1 MTKSDVYEI
10 AIKIFGI
17 YLFCVALSLL
27 SQLLLSFSIMLN
39 QVELDMGNS
48 KNGGQEYTAIF
59 IVSLIHWIFILL
71 TSYFFIFK
79 TKLMLGWISDS
90 SDATSQLDIHISRR
104 SLFEIALVIT
114 GFFVVFMSIPDVAF
128 SIRSLMYIASNEILT
143 SSSRDQEILFFACT
157 KIILGLCLLFFS
169 KRIVGFFY
177 KE

>member
-17 YLFCVALSLL
+17 YLFCVAISLL

-39 QVELDMGNS
+39 QVELNMGHP
-48 KNGGQEYTAIF
+48 KNDGQEYTAIF
-59 IVSLIHWIFILL
+59 IVSLIHWVFILL

-79 TKLMLGWISDS
+79 MKLILRWISDQN
-90 SDATSQLDIHISRR
+90 DAKSRLDIHLSRR

-114 GFFVVFMSIPDVAF
+114 GFFVVFISVPDVAF

-143 SSSRDQEILFFACT
+143 NSSRDQEILFFACT
-157 KIILGLCLLFFS
+157 KIILGLFLLFFS
-169 KRIVGFFY
+169 KRIVGFFF